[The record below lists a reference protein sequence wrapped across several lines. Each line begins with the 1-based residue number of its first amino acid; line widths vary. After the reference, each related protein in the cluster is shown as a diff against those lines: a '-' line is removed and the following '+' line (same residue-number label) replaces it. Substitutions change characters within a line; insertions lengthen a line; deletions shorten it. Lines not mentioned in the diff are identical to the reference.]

1 MSGTILTR
9 PCRIYPPQFAASF
22 GESLYFILALV
33 SRVYLEWFDAMG
45 YNMVG
50 CGGHTGL
57 TANLNRVA
65 FIAGMILPYN
75 DPNLLTKGAKNV
87 SVSPFTLVF
96 KKGGLDVLAHV
107 INGVILCTILSCA
120 NSGLYVSTR
129 TLYALANEGLTPKK
143 LGKQQRLYV
152 WGGSRCACLRA
163 VIDLLN

>member
-1 MSGTILTR
+1 MLGTILTR
-9 PCRIYPPQFAASF
+9 PCRIYPPQFVASF

-33 SRVYLEWFDAMG
+33 SRIYLEWLDAMG
-45 YNMVG
+45 YDMVG
-50 CGGHTGL
+50 CGKPTSGHKGL
-57 TANLNRVA
+57 EANHNGLA

-143 LGKQQRLYV
+143 LGK
-152 WGGSRCACLRA
+152 
-163 VIDLLN
+163 